1 MSFYFIMCHC
11 EKGLLM
17 FFIFTKTIYLFCQ
30 IMRKDFLFSISA
42 SQPPFVIDFQEMYNP
57 IYHHL
62 PEIKS
67 KNVE

>member
-1 MSFYFIMCHC
+1 M
-11 EKGLLM
+11 
-17 FFIFTKTIYLFCQ
+17 YLFCQ
-30 IMRKDFLFSISA
+30 IMRKSFLFFINVSE
-42 SQPPFVIDFQEMYNP
+42 PPFAIDFQEMYSL